1 VEPQTRRVAQ
11 VIEPQ
16 PVVEGAGVRL
26 RRSIG
31 GWSLDYLDPFL
42 LLDHFESDDP
52 NDYLAGFPL
61 HPHRGIE
68 TVTYMLAGEVDHKDT
83 IGNAGTIGPG
93 DVQWMTAGGGLMHE
107 EMPRPR
113 EGKMGGFQLWV
124 NMPAK
129 LKLSRPRY
137 QEVADADIP
146 VVERP
151 DGTRVRV
158 VAGRF
163 GETQGPVTEIY
174 ADPAYLDVELAAGA
188 DFIQPVPRGHAAFA
202 YAFRGEGEFG
212 SSADDLGYR
221 GDLDGSLVEAPRL
234 VVFGDGD
241 QVRVRAYERPARFLL
256 VSGAPLG
263 EPIARYGPFVM
274 NTREEIQQA
283 LDDLRAGTFIWSEE
297 RGA

>member
-1 VEPQTRRVAQ
+1 MDAQTRRVARL
-11 VIEPQ
+11 IDPQ
-16 PVVEGAGVRL
+16 HVVEGAGVRL

-31 GWSLDYLDPFL
+31 GYALDYLDPFL

-129 LKLSRPRY
+129 LWRASIREASPPTISRRS
-137 QEVADADIP
+137 ESISCRA
-146 VVERP
+146 
-151 DGTRVRV
+151 
-158 VAGRF
+158 
-163 GETQGPVTEIY
+163 
-174 ADPAYLDVELAAGA
+174 
-188 DFIQPVPRGHAAFA
+188 
-202 YAFRGEGEFG
+202 
-212 SSADDLGYR
+212 SSG
-221 GDLDGSLVEAPRL
+221 V
-234 VVFGDGD
+234 
-241 QVRVRAYERPARFLL
+241 
-256 VSGAPLG
+256 
-263 EPIARYGPFVM
+263 
-274 NTREEIQQA
+274 
-283 LDDLRAGTFIWSEE
+283 
-297 RGA
+297 

>member
-1 VEPQTRRVAQ
+1 MEPQARRVAR

-52 NDYLAGFPL
+52 DDYLAGFPL

-93 DVQWMTAGGGLMHE
+93 DVQWMTAGGGIMHE

-113 EGKMGGFQLWV
+113 EGRMGGFQLWV
-124 NMPAK
+124 NMPAARK
-129 LKLSRPRY
+129 MSRPRY
-137 QEVADADIP
+137 QEVAAADIP

-151 DGTRVRV
+151 DGTRVRL
-158 VAGRF
+158 VAGHSTECGARSPRSMPIPS
-163 GETQGPVTEIY
+163 TWTSLWPPAPTSCSRSRAVTPPLPTSF
-174 ADPAYLDVELAAGA
+174 AAKASSVWPATWATAA
-188 DFIQPVPRGHAAFA
+188 
-202 YAFRGEGEFG
+202 
-212 SSADDLGYR
+212 SST
-221 GDLDGSLVEAPRL
+221 
-234 VVFGDGD
+234 
-241 QVRVRAYERPARFLL
+241 VR
-256 VSGAPLG
+256 
-263 EPIARYGPFVM
+263 
-274 NTREEIQQA
+274 
-283 LDDLRAGTFIWSEE
+283 W
-297 RGA
+297 

>member
-1 VEPQTRRVAQ
+1 MEPQARRVAQ

-16 PVVEGAGVRL
+16 PVMEGAGVHL

-31 GWSLDYLDPFL
+31 GWALDYLDPFL
-42 LLDHFESDDP
+42 LFDHFESDDP
-52 NDYLAGFPL
+52 ADYLAGFPM

-93 DVQWMTAGGGLMHE
+93 DVQWMTAGGGIMHE

-129 LKLSRPRY
+129 LKMSQPRY
-137 QEVADADIP
+137 QEVPDASVAVD
-146 VVERP
+146 ERP

-158 VAGRF
+158 VAGRS
-163 GETQGPVTEIY
+163 GDAAGPVTEIY
-174 ADPAYLDVELAAGA
+174 ADPEYIDVTLPAGGDYVQA
-188 DFIQPVPRGHAAFA
+188 VPRGHTAFA
-202 YAFRGEGEFG
+202 YVFRGEAEFG
-212 SSADDLGYR
+212 VGCDLGYR
-221 GDLDGSLVEAPRL
+221 GELDGSLVSAPGL

-241 QVRVRAYERPARFLL
+241 EVRVRAYDSPARFLL

-274 NTREEIQQA
+274 NTREEIEQA
-283 LDDLRAGTFIWSEE
+283 LRDLRAGTFVWTPE
-297 RGA
+297 RGG